1 MSVFSTTAKNDMLD
15 ALTCDEIQLH
25 DGDPGAAGTA
35 NRVGDTDGVEAA
47 VFAAASSGSRALNA
61 QVDFSN
67 LSALQSITWISV
79 WESGVQFQGKA
90 QITSGDVAANAAGEW
105 SATTATALNLDDP
118 A

>member
-1 MSVFSTTAKNDMLD
+1 MSVFSAAAKDDMLD

-35 NRVGDTDGVEAA
+35 NRVGDTDGVETA

-61 QVDFSN
+61 DVDFTNMGDSTG
-67 LSALQSITWISV
+67 ITWISV

-90 QITSGDVAANAAGEW
+90 QLTGDLASNSSGEFTV
-105 SATTATALNLDDP
+105 TTATSLDLDDP

>member
-1 MSVFSTTAKNDMLD
+1 MSVFSTTAKNAMLD
-15 ALTCDEIQLH
+15 ALEPEEIQLH

-35 NRVGDTDGVEAA
+35 NRVGDTDGEAAA

-61 QVDFSN
+61 QVDFTN
-67 LSALQSITWISV
+67 LDPLQSVTWISV
-79 WESGVQFQGKA
+79 WDAAVFLGKA

-105 SATTATALNLDDP
+105 SATTDCSLDLEDP

>member
-1 MSVFSTTAKNDMLD
+1 MSVFSTDAKNEMLD

-35 NRVGDTDGVEAA
+35 NRVGAANGIEAA
-47 VFAAASSGSRALNA
+47 VFAAASSGARALNA
-61 QVDFSN
+61 DVDFTGMGDST
-67 LSALQSITWISV
+67 SITWISV

-90 QITSGDVAANAAGEW
+90 QLSGDAASNSSGEFTVTTE
-105 SATTATALNLDDP
+105 SALELEDP